1 MERYEQNGNIS
12 SHSHA
17 WSAITGKPS
26 TFTPSDHSH
35 DGRYYTET
43 EVNNLLAGKA
53 SSSHAHAWSAITGKP
68 STFPPSTHTHAWNLV
83 GNFTGNKTLNIPNYN
98 NAQEFMIAWRYGNS
112 LPWRY
117 TVYIKNDGY
126 VADSYYYSD
135 RYFGC
140 MASQIASSVL
150 KMISDWCTCKNNADT
165 YDVNNIQVFLYYR

>member
-1 MERYEQNGNIS
+1 M
-12 SHSHA
+12 
-17 WSAITGKPS
+17 
-26 TFTPSDHSH
+26 
-35 DGRYYTET
+35 
-43 EVNNLLAGKA
+43 
-53 SSSHAHAWSAITGKP
+53 
-68 STFPPSTHTHAWNLV
+68 
-83 GNFTGNKTLNIPNYN
+83 NIPNYN

-140 MASQIASSVL
+140 MASQIVSSVL